1 MPGED
6 PLHTGNYAMNFVHGL
21 QGETGGLD
29 DNHTQVAA
37 CCKHF
42 IANSLEDWEGH
53 TRYDFDA
60 QVLSRI
66 LTGGRRGGEV
76 WRRVHMGRNGE
87 PCRHCFGT

>member
-1 MPGED
+1 
-6 PLHTGNYAMNFVHGL
+6 MNFVHGL

-60 QVLSRI
+60 KVGAVGS
-66 LTGGRRGGEV
+66 
-76 WRRVHMGRNGE
+76 
-87 PCRHCFGT
+87 